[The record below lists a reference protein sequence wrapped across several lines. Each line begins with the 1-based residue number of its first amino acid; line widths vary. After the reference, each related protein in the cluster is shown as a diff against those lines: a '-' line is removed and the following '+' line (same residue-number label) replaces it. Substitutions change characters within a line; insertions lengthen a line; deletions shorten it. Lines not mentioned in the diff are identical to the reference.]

1 MPVAKKERK
10 CPEGKELKPSTGRC
24 VKKCKP
30 NRIRDPDTFKC
41 IKNPKNHVLN
51 PITGRQVKRGYY
63 HGIEKAQARILQAI
77 VRRKITKGKPSS
89 GTPEQY
95 KRMSPA
101 ARSSMSSAS
110 HASHSSQS
118 SRSSR
123 TSTSASS
130 LSPDEYKSSS
140 LQYNWRSTDSTP
152 SPRYKAKLRESLAE
166 FRKTG
171 VSNWLSRKLPFNIH
185 MVTKI
190 EAERKWRQLRKKI
203 ADDNQ
208 PKKSASAASAA
219 SSSPKSNSSSL
230 LGSPARSSRASLS
243 SSRSSHSSRSTSSA
257 SHSSSNSAA
266 ASAAH
271 SVSSPKHIMR
281 FMDGKRKGEI
291 VKIKRQR

>member
-1 MPVAKKERK
+1 MPVAKKIRS

-41 IKNPKNHVLN
+41 IKNPKNHVVN

-63 HGIEKAQARILQAI
+63 HGIEKAQVRILQAI
-77 VRRKITKGKPSS
+77 VRRKIAKGKPSS
-89 GTPEQY
+89 NTPEQY

-101 ARSSMSSAS
+101 ARSSMSS
-110 HASHSSQS
+110 SQS
-118 SRSSR
+118 SQASR

-152 SPRYKAKLRESLAE
+152 SPRYNAKLRESLAE

-219 SSSPKSNSSSL
+219 SH
-230 LGSPARSSRASLS
+230 SSRS
-243 SSRSSHSSRSTSSA
+243 SSRSPEA
-257 SHSSSNSAA
+257 AAAA
-266 ASAAH
+266 ASAAAY

>member
-110 HASHSSQS
+110 SSSASH
-118 SRSSR
+118 SSR

-203 ADDNQ
+203 VDDNQ

-219 SSSPKSNSSSL
+219 SAAPKSNSSSL

-243 SSRSSHSSRSTSSA
+243 SSRSSHSS
-257 SHSSSNSAA
+257 SNSAA
-266 ASAAH
+266 AAH

>member
-101 ARSSMSSAS
+101 ARSSMSS
-110 HASHSSQS
+110 SSS
-118 SRSSR
+118 SASRSSR

-203 ADDNQ
+203 ANDNQ
-208 PKKSASAASAA
+208 PKKSASSASHSTR
-219 SSSPKSNSSSL
+219 SSSSSKSNSSSL
-230 LGSPARSSRASLS
+230 LGSDSAPARSSMASLS
-243 SSRSSHSSRSTSSA
+243 SSRSSHSSRASA
-257 SHSSSNSAA
+257 SASA
-266 ASAAH
+266 AAH
-271 SVSSPKHIMR
+271 SVSSPKHIFK
-281 FMDGKRKGEI
+281 FMDGKRKGDV
-291 VKIKRQR
+291 VKIKRYDY

>member
-110 HASHSSQS
+110 QSSQA
-118 SRSSR
+118 SRSS
-123 TSTSASS
+123 S
-130 LSPDEYKSSS
+130 
-140 LQYNWRSTDSTP
+140 
-152 SPRYKAKLRESLAE
+152 
-166 FRKTG
+166 
-171 VSNWLSRKLPFNIH
+171 
-185 MVTKI
+185 
-190 EAERKWRQLRKKI
+190 
-203 ADDNQ
+203 
-208 PKKSASAASAA
+208 SASA
-219 SSSPKSNSSSL
+219 SPKSNSSSL
-230 LGSPARSSRASLS
+230 LGSAARSSRASLS
-243 SSRSSHSSRSTSSA
+243 SSRSSHSSRSA

-266 ASAAH
+266 AAAAASAAAY

>member
-1 MPVAKKERK
+1 MPVAKKIRS

-30 NRIRDPDTFKC
+30 NRVRDPDTFKC

-63 HGIEKAQARILQAI
+63 HGIEKAHARILQAI

-110 HASHSSQS
+110 SSS
-118 SRSSR
+118 SASRSS
-123 TSTSASS
+123 SSSAVFNPHKPFI
-130 LSPDEYKSSS
+130 SPKPKKSSS
-140 LQYNWRSTDSTP
+140 
-152 SPRYKAKLRESLAE
+152 
-166 FRKTG
+166 
-171 VSNWLSRKLPFNIH
+171 
-185 MVTKI
+185 
-190 EAERKWRQLRKKI
+190 
-203 ADDNQ
+203 
-208 PKKSASAASAA
+208 ASA
-219 SSSPKSNSSSL
+219 SPKSNSSSL

-243 SSRSSHSSRSTSSA
+243 SSRSSHSSRSA

-266 ASAAH
+266 AAAAAAY

-291 VKIKRQR
+291 VKIRKYDY

>member
-1 MPVAKKERK
+1 MPVAKKIRS

-41 IKNPKNHVLN
+41 IKNPKNHVVN

-101 ARSSMSSAS
+101 ARSSMSS
-110 HASHSSQS
+110 SSA
-118 SRSSR
+118 SRSSQ
-123 TSTSASS
+123 AS
-130 LSPDEYKSSS
+130 
-140 LQYNWRSTDSTP
+140 RS
-152 SPRYKAKLRESLAE
+152 
-166 FRKTG
+166 
-171 VSNWLSRKLPFNIH
+171 
-185 MVTKI
+185 
-190 EAERKWRQLRKKI
+190 
-203 ADDNQ
+203 
-208 PKKSASAASAA
+208 

-230 LGSPARSSRASLS
+230 LGSASAP
-243 SSRSSHSSRSTSSA
+243 SRSTRSA

-266 ASAAH
+266 AAAAAAY
-271 SVSSPKHIMR
+271 SVSSPKHIMK

-291 VKIKRQR
+291 IKIKRQH

>member
-1 MPVAKKERK
+1 MPVAKKIRS

-41 IKNPKNHVLN
+41 IKNPKNHVVN

-101 ARSSMSSAS
+101 ARSSMSS
-110 HASHSSQS
+110 SSS
-118 SRSSR
+118 SRSS
-123 TSTSASS
+123 SSASS
-130 LSPDEYKSSS
+130 
-140 LQYNWRSTDSTP
+140 
-152 SPRYKAKLRESLAE
+152 
-166 FRKTG
+166 
-171 VSNWLSRKLPFNIH
+171 
-185 MVTKI
+185 
-190 EAERKWRQLRKKI
+190 
-203 ADDNQ
+203 
-208 PKKSASAASAA
+208 ASA
-219 SSSPKSNSSSL
+219 SPKSNSSSL
-230 LGSPARSSRASLS
+230 LGSASAPSRSSRASLS
-243 SSRSSHSSRSTSSA
+243 SSRST

-266 ASAAH
+266 ASAAAY
-271 SVSSPKHIMR
+271 SVSSPKHIMK

-291 VKIKRQR
+291 VKMKK